1 VGAIEAWATERL
13 SEVGTRLAGAAWGVG
28 ILLGLVVLYFA
39 WRAGT
44 PWFVAAILAFM
55 AFLAGGER

>member
-1 VGAIEAWATERL
+1 VGAIEAWAKERL
-13 SEVGTRLAGAAWGVG
+13 SEAGTRLVGAAWGVG
-28 ILLGLVVLYFA
+28 ILLGLAVLYVA

-55 AFLAGGER
+55 ALLAGGER